1 MLDSYTPELL
11 IIDLSSTFFYFI
23 YLFVPRVLIV
33 YALFIDR
40 FIHGLVDVKK
50 SYFLRKPGNQIF
62 EYCIELFTS
71 LFPQSW

>member
-11 IIDLSSTFFYFI
+11 IIDPSSTFFYFV

-50 SYFLRKPGNQIF
+50 KVTSYENLETR
-62 EYCIELFTS
+62 S
-71 LFPQSW
+71 LTTA